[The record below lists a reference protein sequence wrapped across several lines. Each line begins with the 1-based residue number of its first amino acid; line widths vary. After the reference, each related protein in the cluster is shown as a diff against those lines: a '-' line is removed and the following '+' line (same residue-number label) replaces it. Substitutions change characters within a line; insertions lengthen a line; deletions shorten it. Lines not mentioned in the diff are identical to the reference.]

1 MAQPDQ
7 KLRFSVVAV
16 RQDAHG
22 SAARTKQAE
31 ITLDTDLK
39 GRADA
44 FNPAE
49 LLLAALA
56 ACIIKGIERVTPTIG
71 FQARGLEVRVSSVR
85 QDVPPRMESIEY
97 EIILDTDEDDRR
109 LALLHENVKRFGT
122 VFNTIAPGT
131 HLTGVIR
138 RADAWSEP

>member
-7 KLRFSVVAV
+7 KLRFSVAAV

-71 FQARGLEVRVSSVR
+71 FQARGLEVRVSGVR

-122 VFNTIAPGT
+122 VFNTIAPGA

-138 RADAWSEP
+138 RADARSEP